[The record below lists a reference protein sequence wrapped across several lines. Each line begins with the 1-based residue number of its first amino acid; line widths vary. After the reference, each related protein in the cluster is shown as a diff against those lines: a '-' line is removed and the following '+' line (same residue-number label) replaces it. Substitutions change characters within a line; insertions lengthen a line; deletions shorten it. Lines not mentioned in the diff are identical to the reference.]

1 MFSTKVKRI
10 DMTRY
15 IFTLFVMCLM
25 ISSISFGESP
35 SSDSLKLMRYYEE
48 LRADWGKIFPN
59 KNRNAGG
66 ALFFKYILD
75 NSNSRDEFF
84 EKNKMYCSVS
94 GSLVRPGSQPEFV
107 SVRGRNENE
116 LICGSLYRCCW
127 PCSCDVMK
135 FVQVQALEKTFDDKL
150 ELINV
155 LTIKNPCEKPD
166 FPEEVDRES
175 ICVGTSL
182 NKKRVTEINGR
193 LVVGVLF
200 KSKTCSP
207 KDIEKINRE
216 VITGS
221 YCPLRNN
228 TPLKEVRGG
237 MGDIFIKMA
246 N

>member
-1 MFSTKVKRI
+1 
-10 DMTRY
+10 MTRY
-15 IFTLFVMCLM
+15 ISSLLVVCLLIPSLSLGSSLRSDNSTLT
-25 ISSISFGESP
+25 
-35 SSDSLKLMRYYEE
+35 RYYEE

-75 NSNSRDEFF
+75 NSNSREEFF

-94 GSLVRPGSQPEFV
+94 GSLVRPGSEPEFV
-107 SVRGRNENE
+107 SVKGQDGNE

-135 FVQVQALEKTFDDKL
+135 FVQVQTLEKKFNKKID
-150 ELINV
+150 LINV
-155 LTIKNPCEKPD
+155 LTIKNPCEKQD
-166 FPEEVDRES
+166 FPEEVDRDS
-175 ICVGTSL
+175 LCIGTSL

-193 LVVGVLF
+193 LVVGILF
-200 KSKTCSP
+200 DGKICTP
-207 KDIEKINRE
+207 RDIEKINRE

-228 TPLKEVRGG
+228 TPLEEVRGG

>member
-1 MFSTKVKRI
+1 MA
-10 DMTRY
+10 RY
-15 IFTLFVMCLM
+15 IFTLFVICLL
-25 ISSISFGESP
+25 SPSISLGETP
-35 SSDSLKLMRYYEE
+35 GSDSLKLIRYYEE

-75 NSNSRDEFF
+75 NSNSKDEFF

-107 SVRGRNENE
+107 SVKGQDEDE

-135 FVQVQALEKTFDDKL
+135 FVQVQALEKTFNEKT

-166 FPEEVDRES
+166 FPEEVDRDS

-200 KSKTCSP
+200 ESKICSQ

>member
-1 MFSTKVKRI
+1 
-10 DMTRY
+10 MTRY
-15 IFTLFVMCLM
+15 ILTLCVMCLM
-25 ISSISFGESP
+25 ISPISFGETP
-35 SSDSLKLMRYYEE
+35 SSDTLKLMRYYEE

-66 ALFFKYILD
+66 ALFFKYIFD
-75 NSNSRDEFF
+75 NSDSRDEFF

-94 GSLVRPGSQPEFV
+94 GSLVQPGSQPEFV
-107 SVRGRNENE
+107 SVRGQDEE
-116 LICGSLYRCCW
+116 LVCGSLYRCCW

-135 FVQVQALEKTFDDKL
+135 FVQVQALEKTFDDKP

-175 ICVGTSL
+175 ICVGASL

-200 KSKTCSP
+200 ESKICSP

>member
-1 MFSTKVKRI
+1 
-10 DMTRY
+10 
-15 IFTLFVMCLM
+15 M
-25 ISSISFGESP
+25 I
-35 SSDSLKLMRYYEE
+35 RYYEE
-48 LRADWGKIFPN
+48 LRADWWKIFPN

-107 SVRGRNENE
+107 SVRGHDEE

-135 FVQVQALEKTFDDKL
+135 FVQALTLEKTFNDKT

-166 FPEEVDRES
+166 FPEEVDRDS

-200 KSKTCSP
+200 GGKICSP

-228 TPLKEVRGG
+228 TPLEEVRGG

>member
-1 MFSTKVKRI
+1 MISTKIKQI
-10 DMTRY
+10 DMTRSF
-15 IFTLFVMCLM
+15 FTLFVMCLLIPS
-25 ISSISFGESP
+25 ISSGQTP
-35 SSDSLKLMRYYEE
+35 GSDSLKLIGYYEE

-75 NSNSRDEFF
+75 NAKSKDEFF

-107 SVRGRNENE
+107 SVKGQDEDE

-135 FVQVQALEKTFDDKL
+135 FVQVQALEKTFNEKT
-150 ELINV
+150 EFINV

-166 FPEEVDRES
+166 FPEEVDKDS

-200 KSKTCSP
+200 GSKICSP

>member
-1 MFSTKVKRI
+1 
-10 DMTRY
+10 MTRSV
-15 IFTLFVMCLM
+15 FTLFVMCLLIPS
-25 ISSISFGESP
+25 ISSGQTP
-35 SSDSLKLMRYYEE
+35 SSDSLKLIGYYEE

-75 NSNSRDEFF
+75 NAKSKDEFF

-94 GSLVRPGSQPEFV
+94 GSLVRPGSQPQFV
-107 SVRGRNENE
+107 SVRGNDEE
-116 LICGSLYRCCW
+116 LVCGSLYRCCW

-135 FVQVQALEKTFDDKL
+135 FVQVQPLEKTFDDKP

-200 KSKTCSP
+200 EGKICSP

>member
-15 IFTLFVMCLM
+15 IFTLFVMFLM
-25 ISSISFGESP
+25 TSPISFGESP
-35 SSDSLKLMRYYEE
+35 SSDSDKLMRYYEE
-48 LRADWGKIFPN
+48 LRADWEKIFPN

-75 NSNSRDEFF
+75 NSTSRDEFF

-107 SVRGRNENE
+107 SVRGNDEE
-116 LICGSLYRCCW
+116 LVCGSLYRCCW

-200 KSKTCSP
+200 ESKICSP
-207 KDIEKINRE
+207 EDIEKINRE

>member
-1 MFSTKVKRI
+1 
-10 DMTRY
+10 MTRY

-25 ISSISFGESP
+25 ISPISFGESP

-107 SVRGRNENE
+107 SVRGNDEE
-116 LICGSLYRCCW
+116 LVCGSLYRCCW
-127 PCSCDVMK
+127 PCSCHVMK
-135 FVQVQALEKTFDDKL
+135 FVRVQALEKTFDNKL

-200 KSKTCSP
+200 EGKICSP

-228 TPLKEVRGG
+228 TPLEEVRGG

>member
-25 ISSISFGESP
+25 ISPISFGESP

-66 ALFFKYILD
+66 ALFFKYIFD
-75 NSNSRDEFF
+75 NSDSRDEFF

-94 GSLVRPGSQPEFV
+94 GSLVQPGSQPEFV
-107 SVRGRNENE
+107 SVRGQDEE
-116 LICGSLYRCCW
+116 LVCGSLYRCCW

-135 FVQVQALEKTFDDKL
+135 FVQVQALEKTFDDKP

-175 ICVGTSL
+175 ICVGASL

-200 KSKTCSP
+200 EGKICSP

>member
-1 MFSTKVKRI
+1 
-10 DMTRY
+10 MTRY

-25 ISSISFGESP
+25 IPSISLGESR
-35 SSDSLKLMRYYEE
+35 SSDSLKLIRYYEE

-107 SVRGRNENE
+107 SVRGHGEE

-135 FVQVQALEKTFDDKL
+135 YVQVQALEITFDDKT

-155 LTIKNPCEKPD
+155 LTIKNPCEKLD

-175 ICVGTSL
+175 ICVGASL
-182 NKKRVTEINGR
+182 NKKRVTETNGR

-200 KSKTCSP
+200 ESKICSP

>member
-1 MFSTKVKRI
+1 
-10 DMTRY
+10 MTRSV
-15 IFTLFVMCLM
+15 FTLFVMCLLIPS
-25 ISSISFGESP
+25 ISSGQTP
-35 SSDSLKLMRYYEE
+35 SSDSLKLIRYYEE

-75 NSNSRDEFF
+75 NAKSKDEFF

-107 SVRGRNENE
+107 SVKGKDEDG

-127 PCSCDVMK
+127 PCACDVMK
-135 FVQVQALEKTFDDKL
+135 FVQVQALEKTFNEKT

-155 LTIKNPCEKPD
+155 LTIKNPCEKPE
-166 FPEEVDRES
+166 FPVEVDRNS

-200 KSKTCSP
+200 EGKICSS
-207 KDIEKINRE
+207 KDIEKINKE
-216 VITGS
+216 VITGR

>member
-1 MFSTKVKRI
+1 MA
-10 DMTRY
+10 RY
-15 IFTLFVMCLM
+15 ILTLLVACLL
-25 ISSISFGESP
+25 IPSISLGESQ
-35 SSDSLKLMRYYEE
+35 SSDSSTLIRYYEQ

-94 GSLVRPGSQPEFV
+94 GSLVRPGSKPEFV
-107 SVRGRNENE
+107 SVRGQDENE

-135 FVQVQALEKTFDDKL
+135 FVRVQNLEKRFNDKI
-150 ELINV
+150 ELIKV
-155 LTIKNPCEKPD
+155 LTIKNPCAKPD
-166 FPEEVDRES
+166 FPEEVDRDS

-182 NKKRVTEINGR
+182 NKKQVTEINGR
-193 LVVGVLF
+193 LVVGILF
-200 KSKTCSP
+200 DSKICSP

-228 TPLKEVRGG
+228 TPLQDIRGG

>member
-1 MFSTKVKRI
+1 
-10 DMTRY
+10 
-15 IFTLFVMCLM
+15 MCL
-25 ISSISFGESP
+25 IIPSVSLGESRSP
-35 SSDSLKLMRYYEE
+35 DSLKLIRYYEE

-107 SVRGRNENE
+107 SVRGHDEE

-135 FVQVQALEKTFDDKL
+135 FVQVQALEKTFDDKP
-150 ELINV
+150 ELIDV

-175 ICVGTSL
+175 ICVGKSL

-200 KSKTCSP
+200 ESKICSP

>member
-1 MFSTKVKRI
+1 
-10 DMTRY
+10 MTRSF
-15 IFTLFVMCLM
+15 FTLFVMCLLIPS
-25 ISSISFGESP
+25 ISSGQTP
-35 SSDSLKLMRYYEE
+35 GSDSLKLIRYYEE

-75 NSNSRDEFF
+75 NSNSKYEFF

-107 SVRGRNENE
+107 SVRGHDEE

-135 FVQVQALEKTFDDKL
+135 YVQVQALEKTFDDKT

-200 KSKTCSP
+200 ESKICSP
-207 KDIEKINRE
+207 KDIEKIDRE

-246 N
+246 D

>member
-1 MFSTKVKRI
+1 
-10 DMTRY
+10 MTRY
-15 IFTLFVMCLM
+15 IFTFFIMCVMIPP
-25 ISSISFGESP
+25 ISLGESR
-35 SSDSLKLMRYYEE
+35 SSDSLKLIRYYEE

-107 SVRGRNENE
+107 SVRGHDEQ
-116 LICGSLYRCCW
+116 LVCGSLYRCCW

-135 FVQVQALEKTFDDKL
+135 FVQVQALEKTFEDKP

-175 ICVGTSL
+175 ICVGKSL

-200 KSKTCSP
+200 ESKICSP

>member
-1 MFSTKVKRI
+1 
-10 DMTRY
+10 MTRY
-15 IFTLFVMCLM
+15 IFTFFIICVMIPP
-25 ISSISFGESP
+25 ISLGESR
-35 SSDSLKLMRYYEE
+35 SSDSLKLIRYYEE

-75 NSNSRDEFF
+75 NANSRDEFF

-107 SVRGRNENE
+107 SVRGHNEE
-116 LICGSLYRCCW
+116 LVCGSLYRCCW

-135 FVQVQALEKTFDDKL
+135 FVQVQALEKTFDDKP

-175 ICVGTSL
+175 ICVGKSL

-200 KSKTCSP
+200 EGKICSP

>member
-1 MFSTKVKRI
+1 
-10 DMTRY
+10 MTRY

-25 ISSISFGESP
+25 IPSISSGESR
-35 SSDSLKLMRYYEE
+35 SSDSLKLIRYYEE

-107 SVRGRNENE
+107 SVRGHDEE

-135 FVQVQALEKTFDDKL
+135 YVQVQALEKTFDDKP

-175 ICVGTSL
+175 ICVGKSL

-200 KSKTCSP
+200 ESKICSP

>member
-1 MFSTKVKRI
+1 
-10 DMTRY
+10 MTRY
-15 IFTLFVMCLM
+15 IFTFFIMCVMIPP
-25 ISSISFGESP
+25 ISLGESR
-35 SSDSLKLMRYYEE
+35 SSDSLKLLRYYEE

-107 SVRGRNENE
+107 SVRGHDEQ
-116 LICGSLYRCCW
+116 LVCGSLYRCCW

-135 FVQVQALEKTFDDKL
+135 FVQVQALEKTFDDKP

-175 ICVGTSL
+175 ICVGKSL

-200 KSKTCSP
+200 ESKICSP

>member
-1 MFSTKVKRI
+1 MIPS
-10 DMTRY
+10 
-15 IFTLFVMCLM
+15 
-25 ISSISFGESP
+25 ISSGESR
-35 SSDSLKLMRYYEE
+35 SSDSLKLIRYYEE

-107 SVRGRNENE
+107 SVRGHDEE

-135 FVQVQALEKTFDDKL
+135 YVQVQALEKTFDDKP

-175 ICVGTSL
+175 ICVGKSL

-200 KSKTCSP
+200 ESKICSP

>member
-1 MFSTKVKRI
+1 
-10 DMTRY
+10 MTRY
-15 IFTLFVMCLM
+15 IFTFFIMCVMIPP
-25 ISSISFGESP
+25 ISLGESR
-35 SSDSLKLMRYYEE
+35 SSDSLKLIRYYEE

-107 SVRGRNENE
+107 SVRGHDEQ
-116 LICGSLYRCCW
+116 LVCGSLYRCCW

-135 FVQVQALEKTFDDKL
+135 FVQVQALEKTFDDKP

-155 LTIKNPCEKPD
+155 LTIKNPCEKSD

-175 ICVGTSL
+175 ICVGKSL

-200 KSKTCSP
+200 ESKICSP
-207 KDIEKINRE
+207 KDIKKINRE

>member
-1 MFSTKVKRI
+1 MFSTKVKQI

-15 IFTLFVMCLM
+15 IFTLFVMCLIIPP
-25 ISSISFGESP
+25 ISLGESR
-35 SSDSLKLMRYYEE
+35 SSDSLKLIRYYEE

-107 SVRGRNENE
+107 SVRGQDEE

-135 FVQVQALEKTFDDKL
+135 FVQVQALEKTFDDKR

-200 KSKTCSP
+200 ESKICSP

>member
-1 MFSTKVKRI
+1 MA
-10 DMTRY
+10 RY
-15 IFTLFVMCLM
+15 ILTLLVICLL
-25 ISSISFGESP
+25 IPSISLGKSQI
-35 SSDSLKLMRYYEE
+35 SDSSTLIRYYEE
-48 LRADWGKIFPN
+48 LRADWEKIFPN

-94 GSLVRPGSQPEFV
+94 GSLVRPGSEPEFV
-107 SVRGRNENE
+107 SVRGQDEDE

-135 FVQVQALEKTFDDKL
+135 FVQVQALEKKINDKL

-155 LTIKNPCEKPD
+155 LTINNPCKKPD
-166 FPEEVDRES
+166 FPEEVDRDS

-193 LVVGVLF
+193 LVVGILF
-200 KSKTCSP
+200 DSKICSP
-207 KDIEKINRE
+207 KDIERINRE
-216 VITGS
+216 VFTGS

-228 TPLKEVRGG
+228 TPLEDVRGG

>member
-1 MFSTKVKRI
+1 MS
-10 DMTRY
+10 RY
-15 IFTLFVMCLM
+15 IFTLFVMSLLIPSICL
-25 ISSISFGESP
+25 GGSP
-35 SSDSLKLMRYYEE
+35 SSDSLKLIRYYEE
-48 LRADWGKIFPN
+48 LRSDWGKIFPN

-107 SVRGRNENE
+107 SVRGQYENE

-135 FVQVQALEKTFDDKL
+135 FVQVQALEKTFNDKT

-155 LTIKNPCEKPD
+155 LTIKNPCEKAD
-166 FPEEVDRES
+166 FPEEVDRDS
-175 ICVGTSL
+175 ICIGNSL

-200 KSKTCSP
+200 ESKICSP

>member
-1 MFSTKVKRI
+1 
-10 DMTRY
+10 MTRY

-25 ISSISFGESP
+25 ISPISFGESP
-35 SSDSLKLMRYYEE
+35 SSNSLKLMRYYEE

-107 SVRGRNENE
+107 SVRGHDEE

-135 FVQVQALEKTFDDKL
+135 FVQVQALEKTFDDKP
-150 ELINV
+150 ELIDV
-155 LTIKNPCEKPD
+155 LTIKQQQPTP
-166 FPEEVDRES
+166 
-175 ICVGTSL
+175 TS
-182 NKKRVTEINGR
+182 T
-193 LVVGVLF
+193 
-200 KSKTCSP
+200 KTH
-207 KDIEKINRE
+207 
-216 VITGS
+216 TH
-221 YCPLRNN
+221 
-228 TPLKEVRGG
+228 
-237 MGDIFIKMA
+237 
-246 N
+246 

>member
-1 MFSTKVKRI
+1 
-10 DMTRY
+10 MTRY
-15 IFTLFVMCLM
+15 IFTLFVMCLL
-25 ISSISFGESP
+25 SPSISLGEP
-35 SSDSLKLMRYYEE
+35 PNSDSLKLIRYYEE

-107 SVRGRNENE
+107 SVRGQDRDE

-135 FVQVQALEKTFDDKL
+135 FVQVQILEKTFNEKT

-175 ICVGTSL
+175 ICVGKSL

-200 KSKTCSP
+200 ESKICSP

>member
-15 IFTLFVMCLM
+15 ILTLCVMCLM
-25 ISSISFGESP
+25 ISPISFGESP
-35 SSDSLKLMRYYEE
+35 SSDTLKLMRYYEE

-66 ALFFKYILD
+66 ALFFKYIFD
-75 NSNSRDEFF
+75 NSDSRDEFF

-94 GSLVRPGSQPEFV
+94 GSLVQPGSQPEFV
-107 SVRGRNENE
+107 SVRGQDEE
-116 LICGSLYRCCW
+116 LVCGSLYRCCW

-135 FVQVQALEKTFDDKL
+135 FVQVQALEKTFDDKP

-175 ICVGTSL
+175 ICVGASL

-200 KSKTCSP
+200 ESKICSP
-207 KDIEKINRE
+207 KDIENINRE

>member
-1 MFSTKVKRI
+1 MIENFKIDSNEIDKINFINKEDKNFRIENLNAFNSTGFPSKKEEDWKFS
-10 DMTRY
+10 DTRA
-15 IFTLFVMCLM
+15 IF
-25 ISSISFGESP
+25 SKNFG
-35 SSDSLKLMRYYEE
+35 KLS
-48 LRADWGKIFPN
+48 
-59 KNRNAGG
+59 
-66 ALFFKYILD
+66 LD
-75 NSNSRDEFF
+75 NSNSKDEFF

-107 SVRGRNENE
+107 SVRGHDEE

-135 FVQVQALEKTFDDKL
+135 YVQVQALEKTFGDKT

-200 KSKTCSP
+200 ESKICSP

>member
-1 MFSTKVKRI
+1 
-10 DMTRY
+10 MTRY
-15 IFTLFVMCLM
+15 ILTLCVMCLM
-25 ISSISFGESP
+25 ISPISFGESP
-35 SSDSLKLMRYYEE
+35 SSDTLKLMRYYEE

-66 ALFFKYILD
+66 ALFFKYIFD
-75 NSNSRDEFF
+75 NSDSRDEFF

-94 GSLVRPGSQPEFV
+94 GSLVQPGSQPEFV
-107 SVRGRNENE
+107 SVRGQDEE
-116 LICGSLYRCCW
+116 LVCGSLYRCCW

-135 FVQVQALEKTFDDKL
+135 FVQVQALEKTFDDKP

-175 ICVGTSL
+175 ICVGASL

-200 KSKTCSP
+200 ESKICSP

>member
-1 MFSTKVKRI
+1 
-10 DMTRY
+10 MTRY
-15 IFTLFVMCLM
+15 IFTFFIMCVMIPP
-25 ISSISFGESP
+25 ISLGESR
-35 SSDSLKLMRYYEE
+35 SSDSLKLIRYYEE

-107 SVRGRNENE
+107 SVRGHDEQ
-116 LICGSLYRCCW
+116 LVCGSLYRCCW

-135 FVQVQALEKTFDDKL
+135 FVQVQALEKTFDDKT

-175 ICVGTSL
+175 ICVGKSL

-200 KSKTCSP
+200 ESKICSP

>member
-1 MFSTKVKRI
+1 
-10 DMTRY
+10 MTRY
-15 IFTLFVMCLM
+15 IFTFFIMCVMIPP
-25 ISSISFGESP
+25 ISVGESR
-35 SSDSLKLMRYYEE
+35 SSDSLKLIRYYEE

-66 ALFFKYILD
+66 ALLFKYILD

-107 SVRGRNENE
+107 SVKGQDRDE

-135 FVQVQALEKTFDDKL
+135 FVQVQALEKTFDDKP

-155 LTIKNPCEKPD
+155 LTIKNPCDKPD

-175 ICVGTSL
+175 ICVGKAL

-200 KSKTCSP
+200 ESKICSP